1 MRPKEVNFFFL
12 PLLLDPL
19 DINPSVDFLFD
30 CGLVGPEDVSTEQ
43 DLPRAMRKVRT
54 GVTISTKRNRT
65 AEGVGLLS
73 EPCKKA

>member
-1 MRPKEVNFFFL
+1 MRPKEIDFFFL
-12 PLLLDPL
+12 SLLLDPL

-54 GVTISTKRNRT
+54 GVTVSRKRKWT
-65 AEGVGLLS
+65 SEGAGLLS
-73 EPCKKA
+73 